1 VRPGIDGLR
10 TWADAGQV
18 VPWHERHNAAK
29 CSMVHYPGQ
38 TALRGDLQ
46 LWDGEP
52 SEHLNDLRRQIDG
65 IVKASSSTV
74 DWRDPNTWIAERLN
88 GPAQG
93 LAQRLWSA
101 GAHPRYIS
109 QPWRVAQAQGL
120 LDDGPTIVL
129 TGDGRQL
136 IEQPAGDV
144 AARVDED
151 EGVLPTLGWIDE
163 RGPISTTDLLEPW
176 ASWLEEVG
184 RSRNG

>member
-52 SEHLNDLRRQIDG
+52 SEHLNDLRRQI
-65 IVKASSSTV
+65 
-74 DWRDPNTWIAERLN
+74 
-88 GPAQG
+88 
-93 LAQRLWSA
+93 
-101 GAHPRYIS
+101 
-109 QPWRVAQAQGL
+109 
-120 LDDGPTIVL
+120 
-129 TGDGRQL
+129 GDGRQL